1 MRQIEVIGEFLDF
14 FREVALVIVD
24 PVARLRISVRE
35 DGELEEASDAF

>member
-1 MRQIEVIGEFLDF
+1 MREIDVIGEFLDF
-14 FREVALVIVD
+14 ILEVAFVIVD